1 MNRRGK
7 PCKPDLQRLMYT
19 LQVTE
24 HYENPRNVG
33 TIVDA
38 DGTASVG
45 SPVDGEMIK
54 LTLKITDDVIV
65 AAKFRAFVGC
75 PTAIASASILT
86 ELITGTHIPDALE
99 ITAVQLSDA
108 LGGLP
113 LDKQR
118 YANTAEKTLKMVS
131 HGKLI
136 CWIGLLPI
144 ANFLSK
150 KEG

>member
-1 MNRRGK
+1 MHT
-7 PCKPDLQRLMYT
+7 P
-19 LQVTE
+19 QVTE
-24 HYENPRNVG
+24 HYENPRNIG

-45 SPVDGEMIK
+45 SPADGEMIK

-65 AAKFRAFVGC
+65 GAKFRAFGC

-86 ELITGTHIPDALE
+86 ELITGTEVPQASE
-99 ITAVQLSDA
+99 ITALQLSDA

-118 YANTAEKTLKMVS
+118 YANTAEKVLKMA
-131 HGKLI
+131 L
-136 CWIGLLPI
+136 
-144 ANFLSK
+144 ADFLSK
-150 KEG
+150 KEVQSL